1 MLLNEIEIGHE
12 YHVVELNSHAA
23 LPQDL
28 VQWLNI
34 HCIGRYL
41 YKHPKIYFY
50 NQKDHMM
57 FLLKCS

>member
-12 YHVVELNSHAA
+12 YYVVELNAFA

-28 VQWLNI
+28 VEWLDI
-34 HCIGRYL
+34 HCKGRYL